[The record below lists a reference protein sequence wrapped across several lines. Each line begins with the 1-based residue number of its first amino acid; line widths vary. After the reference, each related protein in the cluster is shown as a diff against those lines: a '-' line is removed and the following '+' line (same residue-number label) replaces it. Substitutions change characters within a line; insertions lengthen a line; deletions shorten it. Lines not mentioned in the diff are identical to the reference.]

1 MTNKKFH
8 TKAEEHLHTREHF
21 RGLVT
26 KQFLSHHEDVNVLVA
41 SMHEIVASMV
51 SFLADQDI
59 SKIKNGDYIV
69 KLVASFCRSYFI
81 AADLTLCGEL
91 TDAAVIVRKQM
102 ELLARL
108 NELAADLD
116 VNSLINKTPQLK
128 YLKGALQ
135 KQYGAYSK
143 VAHSSSLEG
152 MILLGETI
160 TDDGIFTPLHPVF
173 QENAYVSL
181 HHLFLTELGF
191 FMWAMEFY
199 RKHFPNYDSTYDLR
213 YFSLAVDRHQRIFPL
228 NRA

>member
-1 MTNKKFH
+1 MTNKKFN

-21 RGLVT
+21 RSLAT
-26 KQFLSHHEDVNVLVA
+26 QNFLTHHKDVNVLVA
-41 SMHEIVASMV
+41 SMHEIVV
-51 SFLADQDI
+51 SIVTFLSDQDI
-59 SKIKNGDYIV
+59 SKVKNGEYIV

-108 NELAADLD
+108 NELDADLD
-116 VNSLINKTPQLK
+116 MNSLINKTPQLK
-128 YLKGALQ
+128 YLKGALK
-135 KQYGAYSK
+135 KQYGATSK

-152 MILLGETI
+152 MILLGEEI
-160 TDDGIFTPLHPVF
+160 TEEGVFTPLHPVF

-181 HHLFLTELGF
+181 HHLFLTEIGF
-191 FMWAMEFY
+191 FIWAMEFY
-199 RKHFPNYDSTYDLR
+199 RKYFPNYDSTYDLR
-213 YFSLAVDRHQRIFPL
+213 YFSLAVDRHQKIFPL